1 MRDGTV
7 PACKSLKVF
16 GNEASNYDE
25 AKRFCYFGDRKNQTC
40 VVYSVGGNNQWDF
53 EEYMHHGSNCDIET
67 FDCTVNA
74 TVPLKIKDRT
84 RFHKICLGASNS
96 LRNGHQRFLTLHQ
109 MNKVVGRASGP
120 DYFKMDIEGFEWAV
134 LKAMIHSSYMNAALD
149 KQLPQQIY
157 SEFHLNM
164 DSDPN
169 TNAHIKTNH
178 KTGHVGN
185 RLKHF
190 LDDMFIKGGYMIMT
204 MRTAKMKANTDILFA
219 KVFCAR

>member
-1 MRDGTV
+1 
-7 PACKSLKVF
+7 
-16 GNEASNYDE
+16 
-25 AKRFCYFGDRKNQTC
+25 
-40 VVYSVGGNNQWDF
+40 
-53 EEYMHHGSNCDIET
+53 
-67 FDCTVNA
+67 
-74 TVPLKIKDRT
+74 
-84 RFHKICLGASNS
+84 
-96 LRNGHQRFLTLHQ
+96 

-178 KTGHVGN
+178 KTGHVGK
-185 RLKHF
+185 RLKNF